1 MAIKTKLSKIDTS
14 NMALKKQNTWC
25 QSQDISGLLL
35 ITVWPLELKAFF
47 FNC

>member
-1 MAIKTKLSKIDTS
+1 MAIKTKLNEIETS
-14 NMALKKQNTWC
+14 HMALKKRNTWR

-35 ITVWPLELKAFF
+35 ITVWPLELKGFF